1 MRCPALSTCRHALQ
15 RGVPPLA
22 AALGQ
27 PSCWHRLP
35 PPCAMQCCVSPR
47 AALVQPSS
55 WHRLTPPCAAYTRL
69 RAALL
74 LTLPPA
80 HGTPPGSLN
89 VCAAETSLRRV
100 IHSRHPHPLSALDDP
115 LVHIKPKTVAV
126 REQVRRW
133 VQHVSVNVVN
143 SAWAG
148 DVRWVCSWEGW
159 TGTPPQPPPPGSQAL
174 PVVPLPQTPNS
185 KLKSS
190 NTPPAARCPQHDG
203 GTPWGVPGAT
213 RVQRR
218 PEGGALDRKPDSVAT
233 RRRTGR
239 TA

>member
-1 MRCPALSTCRHALQ
+1 
-15 RGVPPLA
+15 
-22 AALGQ
+22 
-27 PSCWHRLP
+27 
-35 PPCAMQCCVSPR
+35 MQCCVSPR

-55 WHRLTPPCAAYTRL
+55 WHRLPPPCAAYTRL

-174 PVVPLPQTPNS
+174 PVVPLLQTEKFEHTTRCTVSTARRRDTLECTWCYKGPATTGRGCS
-185 KLKSS
+185 GQETGPLLRRDDAPVGLRECSWERCQPAKRCS
-190 NTPPAARCPQHDG
+190 PAAH
-203 GTPWGVPGAT
+203 
-213 RVQRR
+213 
-218 PEGGALDRKPDSVAT
+218 
-233 RRRTGR
+233 R
-239 TA
+239 TAPPLRTAAAGRAS